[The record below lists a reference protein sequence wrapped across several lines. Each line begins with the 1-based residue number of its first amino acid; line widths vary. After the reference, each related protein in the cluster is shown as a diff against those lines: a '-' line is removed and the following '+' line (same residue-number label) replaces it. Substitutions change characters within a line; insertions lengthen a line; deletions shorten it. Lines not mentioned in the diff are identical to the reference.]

1 MGEVKVSINEEG
13 ALKVSQRDD
22 PGYVN
27 ATWQKQCRN
36 IPVMFTVEPRDAP
49 L

>member
-1 MGEVKVSINEEG
+1 MGKVEVSINGEG
-13 ALKVSQRDD
+13 ALKVSQRYDL
-22 PGYVN
+22 GYVN